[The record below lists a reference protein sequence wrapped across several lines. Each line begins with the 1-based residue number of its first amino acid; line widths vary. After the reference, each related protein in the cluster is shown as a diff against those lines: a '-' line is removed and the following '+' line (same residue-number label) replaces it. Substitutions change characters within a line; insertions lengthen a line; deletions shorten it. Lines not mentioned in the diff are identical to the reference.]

1 MRRRPPPRS
10 TSSASDRGSADALGL
25 ALMAPVI
32 VALALVL
39 VFVGRNVDSRA
50 TTQSAA
56 EAAAQAAAQE
66 RSPAAARAAA
76 QRIGSAMLTDT
87 KSCAQPNITVDTSA
101 FASGGI
107 VSATV
112 TCTAVSS
119 DLGPVAA
126 SGGRRSTATAFARID
141 PFRSTSEGR

>member
-1 MRRRPPPRS
+1 
-10 TSSASDRGSADALGL
+10 
-25 ALMAPVI
+25 MAPAI
-32 VALALVL
+32 IGLALVL
-39 VFVGRNVDSRA
+39 VFVGRNVDGRA

-76 QRIGSAMLTDT
+76 QRVASAMLTDT
-87 KSCAQPNITVDTSA
+87 KSCARPSITIDTSS
-101 FASGGI
+101 FAPGGI

-112 TCTAVSS
+112 ACTAVSN

-126 SGGRRSTATAFARID
+126 SGSRQSTATAFARVD
-141 PFRSTSEGR
+141 PFRSVDGSR